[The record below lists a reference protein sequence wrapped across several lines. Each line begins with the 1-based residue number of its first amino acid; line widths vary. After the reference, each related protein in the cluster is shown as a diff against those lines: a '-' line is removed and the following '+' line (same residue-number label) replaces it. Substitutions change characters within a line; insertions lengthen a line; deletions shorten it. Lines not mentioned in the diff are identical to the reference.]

1 VIRAIRSIGDAFR
14 RTVGRARANP
24 FDPGLDID
32 LCEKGFEQ
40 YQSLRNMQYDRGQ
53 FGFWNGRRW

>member
-1 VIRAIRSIGDAFR
+1 MHFAAPWAALG
-14 RTVGRARANP
+14 ANP